1 MIRMAVI
8 SKDGV
13 PEFGPTMP
21 VDAVFK
27 KGEDFRNFFYVK
39 CNWILLYFL
48 LIFYSV
54 ECGKSK
60 LCSSYSQQQADQNS

>member
-1 MIRMAVI
+1 MVNVTIGNPHLNTLNNSRLAVI

-39 CNWILLYFL
+39 CKKNKKKRL
-48 LIFYSV
+48 LIF
-54 ECGKSK
+54 
-60 LCSSYSQQQADQNS
+60 L